1 MEKLIVRIP
10 GLTCASC
17 VQKIEQVMR
26 HQEGVIWAVV
36 NFAAGQATILFDPAV
51 FNPPR
56 FVQAVNNLGFQ
67 ITPVDRLADFSF
79 AGDNRRNPWVGL
91 QEEIGAIRRSLLHR
105 SRSLLNTALF
115 RSSLRH

>member
-1 MEKLIVRIP
+1 MEKLIVRLPDLI
-10 GLTCASC
+10 CASC

-51 FNPPR
+51 FNHPR
-56 FVQAVNNLGFQ
+56 FVQAVNTLGFQ
-67 ITPVDRLADFSF
+67 IMPVDRSAVYSS
-79 AGDNRRNPWVGL
+79 AGDNRWNPWLGL
-91 QEEIGAIRRSLLHR
+91 QEEIGAFRRTLMHR
-105 SRSLLNTALF
+105 SRSLLNTTLF

>member
-10 GLTCASC
+10 DLTYASC

-51 FNPPR
+51 FHHSR
-56 FVQAVNNLGFQ
+56 FVQAVNTLGFQ
-67 ITPVDRLADFSF
+67 ITPVIIQVIIPLRVNIGGTLGRP
-79 AGDNRRNPWVGL
+79 AG
-91 QEEIGAIRRSLLHR
+91 EIGAFRRTLMHR
-105 SRSLLNTALF
+105 SRL
-115 RSSLRH
+115 